1 MTPEQVP
8 FLRCPR
14 CNGSLSY
21 IGTMWNGRL
30 HAGNLHCGSCARPWP
45 VEQGM
50 PHLLEATAVYGFEVF
65 VRVVY
70 ELFAPFHDLG
80 VRYGLPLAMLATE
93 EEVREN
99 YMPRLE
105 VEAIAQ
111 GRVDAGP
118 ARILDVGIGGGGN
131 LPHLAHHAPAGVD
144 VEIWGVDFSTQML
157 RQCRRRLAT
166 WDGPPVYLLLGDA
179 HALPFA
185 DASFD
190 RVLHVGGIAT
200 YRDPARALAEM
211 ARVARPGT
219 PIVVVDEHLDPAAG
233 WYQWWMFHWI
243 TLLDGVA
250 RVPVEH
256 VPRGATD
263 VRVTQVSSFYYCLSF
278 RSPAIR

>member
-1 MTPEQVP
+1 
-8 FLRCPR
+8 
-14 CNGSLSY
+14 
-21 IGTMWNGRL
+21 MWNGRL

-50 PHLLEATAVYGFEVF
+50 PHLLEATAVYGFEAF

-243 TLLDGVA
+243 TCSTGWPA
-250 RVPVEH
+250 CR
-256 VPRGATD
+256 
-263 VRVTQVSSFYYCLSF
+263 SST
-278 RSPAIR
+278 SPAALPTCG

>member
-50 PHLLEATAVYGFEVF
+50 PHLLEATAVYGFEAF

-105 VEAIAQ
+105 VAGRQSAKSYELRAAMSHARLLRDQ
-111 GRVDAGP
+111 GKRDA
-118 ARILDVGIGGGGN
+118 AREL
-131 LPHLAHHAPAGVD
+131 LA
-144 VEIWGVDFSTQML
+144 
-157 RQCRRRLAT
+157 
-166 WDGPPVYLLLGDA
+166 PVYGWFTEGHDTHDLREA
-179 HALPFA
+179 AAL
-185 DASFD
+185 
-190 RVLHVGGIAT
+190 
-200 YRDPARALAEM
+200 LAEL
-211 ARVARPGT
+211 R
-219 PIVVVDEHLDPAAG
+219 
-233 WYQWWMFHWI
+233 
-243 TLLDGVA
+243 
-250 RVPVEH
+250 
-256 VPRGATD
+256 
-263 VRVTQVSSFYYCLSF
+263 
-278 RSPAIR
+278 